1 MNTAC
6 KAIFKNGSIKEYI
19 SIEEASKQTG
29 ITVASIKIRCN
40 KKGSKGKD
48 GTQFE
53 WLDEHTKRH
62 YQAKKSKNKG
72 ANFETEIVNSLK
84 EIGFTGCVR
93 AAGESKMADNNKI
106 DIIDTE
112 HKLPVN
118 IQAKYTQNLPNYYT
132 IRDACTDRSK
142 PFCLLWKKVAEE
154 GSISKG
160 SVAIIPLDFFYTL
173 LKKYSNE

>member
-6 KAIFKNGSIKEYI
+6 RAKFKDGTIKEYA
-19 SIEEASKQTG
+19 SIEEASEQTD
-29 ITVASIKIRCN
+29 ISIASIKIRCN

-53 WLDEHTKRH
+53 WLDEHTKKH
-62 YQAKKSKNKG
+62 YQAKKSKTKG
-72 ANFETEIVNSLK
+72 ANFESEIVNSLK
-84 EIGFTGCVR
+84 EIGFLGCVR
-93 AAGESKMADNNKI
+93 AAGESKKVDNNKI
-106 DIIDTE
+106 DIIDSE
-112 HKLPVN
+112 NKLPVN

-132 IRDACTDRSK
+132 IRDSCTDKSK

-160 SVAIIPLDFFYTL
+160 SVAIIPLDFFYIL